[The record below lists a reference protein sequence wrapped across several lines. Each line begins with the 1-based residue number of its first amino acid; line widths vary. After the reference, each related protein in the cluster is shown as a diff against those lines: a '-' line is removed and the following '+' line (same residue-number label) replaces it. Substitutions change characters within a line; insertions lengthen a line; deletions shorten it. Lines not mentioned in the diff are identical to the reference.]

1 MIQRIQSLY
10 LLLVVVVSA
19 ILTQFLSL
27 WKWKETVSYYINDA
41 FSQSNKL
48 VLSITIA
55 FYAVAIMAVVSLF
68 LFKNRKLQF
77 VFNRL
82 NILINL
88 FLVGA
93 IVFLLLTLSG
103 ENQISEKGIG
113 SFLPIINIVLLVF
126 ANKAIKK
133 DEELVKSVDRIR

>member
-27 WKWKETVSYYINDA
+27 WKWKETVNYYINDA

-55 FYAVAIMAVVSLF
+55 FYAVVIIAAVSLF

-77 VFNRL
+77 VINRL

-113 SFLPIINIVLLVF
+113 SFLPIINIVLLVL

>member
-10 LLLVVVVSA
+10 LVLVVVVSA

-27 WKWKETVSYYINDA
+27 WKWKDAVSYYINDA
-41 FSQSNKL
+41 FSQSNKIL
-48 VLSITIA
+48 LSISIA
-55 FYAVAIMAVVSLF
+55 FYIVAIAAVVSLF

-77 VFNRL
+77 VINRVT
-82 NILINL
+82 ILINL

-113 SFLPIINIVLLVF
+113 SFLPIINIVLLVL